1 MSRFPLTLAAILAG
15 LVGGC
20 DRAAPDSGQERAAP
34 AEVGT
39 IDRSRAGELMPAV
52 NLDSMEGTVLN
63 LGAVQ
68 GTPVLLNLWATWC
81 APCVKEMPLLD
92 ELAEDY
98 GEDIRVVAASQDLGS
113 RDKVAGFF
121 AERDFAMLQ
130 PWLDPQNQL
139 MEALGVDVLP
149 TTIMYDALGQ
159 EVWRVT
165 GDFDWCSA
173 EARAAVDEAL
183 SPPRP

>member
-1 MSRFPLTLAAILAG
+1 
-15 LVGGC
+15 
-20 DRAAPDSGQERAAP
+20 
-34 AEVGT
+34 
-39 IDRSRAGELMPAV
+39 MPAV
-52 NLDSMEGTVLN
+52 NLDSVEGQVLN

-92 ELAEDY
+92 ELAVAMD
-98 GEDIRVVAASQDLGS
+98 GEIRVITASQDLGD
-113 RDKVAGFF
+113 RQKVTEFF
-121 AERDFAMLQ
+121 DERNLELIE

-149 TTIMYDALGQ
+149 TTILYDALGQ

-165 GDFDWCSA
+165 GDYDWSSPA
-173 EARAAVDEAL
+173 ARAAIDEAIA
-183 SPPRP
+183 PPLP